1 MFSLPSGCREFPAEP
16 VGQIFP
22 QVDRRAAEAT
32 TTAITIQIG
41 MAEDAEILTRTGGL
55 MAPVV
60 LEVQEVRVDRVAP
73 EGLADQEALV
83 DLEVAE
89 EGLAPIRSTTESSFR
104 PRTCRRSV
112 RFRTYRSYSYLRD
125 CRVAYGFT
133 GIVGMNG
140 HRWF

>member
-22 QVDRRAAEAT
+22 QVDRRAAET
-32 TTAITIQIG
+32 TTMTVISIQTG
-41 MAEDAEILTRTGGL
+41 MAADVEILTRTGGL

-89 EGLAPIRSTTESSFR
+89 EGLAPIRSATASSSR
-104 PRTCRRSV
+104 PRTCRK
-112 RFRTYRSYSYLRD
+112 
-125 CRVAYGFT
+125 
-133 GIVGMNG
+133 
-140 HRWF
+140 

>member
-22 QVDRRAAEAT
+22 QVDRQAVEAT
-32 TTAITIQIG
+32 TTATTIQIG

-73 EGLADQEALV
+73 EGLADQEGLV

-89 EGLAPIRSTTESSFR
+89 EGLAPIRSTTASSSR
-104 PRTCRRSV
+104 PRTCRK
-112 RFRTYRSYSYLRD
+112 
-125 CRVAYGFT
+125 
-133 GIVGMNG
+133 
-140 HRWF
+140 

>member
-22 QVDRRAAEAT
+22 QVDRRAEET
-32 TTAITIQIG
+32 TTMTVISIQIG
-41 MAEDAEILTRTGGL
+41 MAADVEILTRTGGL

-89 EGLAPIRSTTESSFR
+89 EGLAPIRSATAS
-104 PRTCRRSV
+104 
-112 RFRTYRSYSYLRD
+112 
-125 CRVAYGFT
+125 
-133 GIVGMNG
+133 
-140 HRWF
+140 